1 MKGLPSF
8 RPGRTAAVFFRAID
22 KPGHA
27 TRLVA
32 TQQLDKALQELTE
45 YCPVRGTASLRPA
58 HRLGAIFFILFL
70 HVHRGEHLVEVGGHT
85 CIPATV
91 TISAVLAGG

>member
-1 MKGLPSF
+1 MVCKSWIIAGLHDMVL
-8 RPGRTAAVFFRAID
+8 RMQIV
-22 KPGHA
+22 HW
-27 TRLVA
+27 L
-32 TQQLDKALQELTE
+32 
-45 YCPVRGTASLRPA
+45 SLRLTLA
-58 HRLGAIFFILFL
+58 YLFL

>member
-1 MKGLPSF
+1 MNKDQVKESMILAEAWPTLRG
-8 RPGRTAAVFFRAID
+8 V
-22 KPGHA
+22 
-27 TRLVA
+27 
-32 TQQLDKALQELTE
+32 TQPELTE

-58 HRLGAIFFILFL
+58 HRLGAIFFNLFL